1 MSLLKTIETYHK
13 YGLVIT
19 PLRGKIPTE
28 KNWQAQKQLP
38 INYFKEVV
46 SAGFVIPKNIVVIDV
61 DNHDNQNGTASLKQI
76 SQDFNFDFEAK
87 AVVKVE
93 TANNGLHLYYF
104 LDDEQ
109 QNLNIPNSLA
119 KYPSI
124 EFKTAGR
131 QVVIPEST
139 LENGKKYSFHFFSG
153 EDFSK
158 LNFLPKNLTSELVKT
173 YTAPTKKTQIK
184 AEDLEADVE
193 YFKQILND
201 YPKINTGARNESLY
215 KLACI
220 GRERAIS
227 KKKVLELLQEFN
239 RTKIQPLL
247 GLNEVAHCVSSAF
260 KYGKADASKGV
271 NVFSDEIE
279 EIKVELSEEAEAT
292 MAEQWKEG
300 LITDKHGVPSRTKFA
315 THNTQLFL
323 QNLPEFKGRLA
334 VNLFSMDTIWKQP
347 AKWHKGR
354 AGEFDRVLDDDDLIR
369 IRESLNGAGYDPSPN
384 HILEACRAVSLRNEY
399 HPVKEYLNNLP
410 EWDRKE
416 RLKNFFVEFCGTD
429 KSAYIEQVG
438 IKIFTAIVARVY
450 DPGCKFDYLPIII
463 GTQGLGKS
471 TMLEAIAIKP
481 QWYTDNLGSIENK
494 DVILRMRS
502 KLIVE
507 NAELTMFDKTDVN
520 SVKAFLSRRVDRDR
534 LPYDRLPRDLPR
546 QCIIFA
552 TTNKDRFLQDE
563 TGNRRMW
570 PIEVKKINLAG
581 IKTILPHLYAEAIFR
596 FRNKEELFLDDAE
609 AEAIAKQVQEA
620 RYNQDDWVEKI
631 APWLEANNITKT
643 TNVLIWEQCFGKDA
657 FQLGFREQARI
668 GKIMRKLGWEK
679 QSVSIDGKTV
689 NGYRR

>member
-1 MSLLKTIETYHK
+1 MSLLETIKLYHR

-28 KNWQAQKQLP
+28 KNWQSQKQLP
-38 INYFKEVV
+38 ISAFKGVV
-46 SAGFVIPKNIVVIDV
+46 SAGFVIPKNILVIDV
-61 DNHDNQNGTASLKQI
+61 DNHENQNGTASLKKI
-76 SQDFNFDFEAK
+76 SEDFNFNFFSQAT
-87 AVVKVE
+87 VKIE
-93 TANNGLHLYYF
+93 TANKGLHLYYF
-104 LDDEQ
+104 LNESQ
-109 QNLNIPNSLA
+109 QQLAIPNSLA
-119 KYPSI
+119 KYPSL

-131 QVVIPEST
+131 QVVIPESV
-139 LENGKKYSFHFFSG
+139 LENGKKYTFSIFSG

-158 LNFLPKNLTSELVKT
+158 LSFLPENITAELSKT
-173 YTAPTKKTQIK
+173 YTAPLPKTKIK
-184 AEDLEADVE
+184 AEDLEADIE
-193 YFKQILND
+193 YFKEVLEQ
-201 YPKINTGARNESLY
+201 YPKILTGQRNESLY

-227 KKKVLELLQEFN
+227 KQKTFQILFEFN
-239 RTKIQPLL
+239 KNKIQPQL
-247 GLNEVAHCVSSAF
+247 GINEVQHCVNSAF
-260 KYGKADASKGV
+260 KYAKADDSKSIGIFKEPV
-271 NVFSDEIE
+271 QNE
-279 EIKVELSEEAEAT
+279 VELTEEAKLALND
-292 MAEQWKEG
+292 AWKDS
-300 LITDKHGVPSRTKFA
+300 LIVDKTGTPSRTKFA
-315 THNTQLFL
+315 THNTEVFL

-334 VNLFSMDTIWKQP
+334 VNLFSMDTIWKKP

-354 AGEFDRVLDDDDLIR
+354 AGEFDRVLDDDDIIR
-369 IRESLNGAGYDPSPN
+369 IREALNKAGYDPSPN

-399 HPVKEYLNNLP
+399 HPVKEYLDNLP

-416 RLKNFFVEFCGTD
+416 RLKNFFVEYCGAEN
-429 KSAYIEQVG
+429 SPYIEQVG

-463 GTQGLGKS
+463 GDQGLGKS
-471 TMLEAIAIKP
+471 TMLEAIAIKSH
-481 QWYTDNLGSIENK
+481 WYTDNLGSIDNK

-546 QCIIFA
+546 QCVIFA

-570 PIEVKKINLAG
+570 PIEVKKINLVG
-581 IKTILPHLYAEAIFR
+581 IKEVLPLLYSEAIFR

-609 AEAIAKQVQEA
+609 AEAVAKQVQEA

-631 APWLEANNITKT
+631 APWLEAQNITKT
-643 TNVLIWEQCFGKDA
+643 TNMIIWEECFGKNTSE
-657 FQLGFREQARI
+657 LGFREQARI
-668 GKIMRKLGWEK
+668 GKIMRKLGWGK

-689 NGYRR
+689 NGYKC